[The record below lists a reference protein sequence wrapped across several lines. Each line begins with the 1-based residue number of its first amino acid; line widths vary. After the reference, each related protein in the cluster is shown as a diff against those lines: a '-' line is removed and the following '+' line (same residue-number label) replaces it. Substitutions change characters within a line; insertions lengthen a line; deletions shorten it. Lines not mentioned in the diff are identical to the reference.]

1 MVLPFLFFLPELP
14 FNHSIFTY
22 IYSLGHGKP
31 QPPQKTIPLGAR
43 WNPCMWGAPSVLF
56 KYNHHTCRLFFF
68 AYICLYP
75 LSPTIY
81 IYIYI
86 YIFEEKENL
95 FWFWSGHLELAKVF
109 LWGQKRLNWILSYII
124 LYDSVISEIKKND
137 NFVLLK
143 KV

>member
-1 MVLPFLFFLPELP
+1 MNESVSMVLPFLFFLPELP

-31 QPPQKTIPLGAR
+31 QPPLKTIPLGAR

-86 YIFEEKENL
+86 Y
-95 FWFWSGHLELAKVF
+95 
-109 LWGQKRLNWILSYII
+109 
-124 LYDSVISEIKKND
+124 
-137 NFVLLK
+137 LK
-143 KV
+143 KKKTYFDSGVVTLSWLRFSYEAKKD